1 MNDHYYSQQ
10 PASLSNPSSF
20 HASLRGQTLLF
31 YTDHGVFSRR
41 EIDAGSRLLIASLPT
56 MSAGTMLDLG
66 CGYGAVG
73 IAMAA
78 STPVLNVWMSD
89 VNARAVELAIRNS
102 VANKV
107 HDRVQVLQSDGFDA
121 IPSDVTFD
129 MITLN
134 PPIRAGKSVVYRL
147 YENAKEHLRNGGL
160 FYVVI
165 QKKQGAASSE
175 SYLREIGFEVK
186 IIAKEKGYRVYE
198 CKK

>member
-1 MNDHYYSQQ
+1 M
-10 PASLSNPSSF
+10 
-20 HASLRGQTLLF
+20 
-31 YTDHGVFSRR
+31 FSRR

-56 MSAGTMLDLG
+56 MSAGKMLDLG

-73 IAMAA
+73 IAMAV
-78 STPVLNVWMSD
+78 STPDLKVWMSD
-89 VNARAVELAIRNS
+89 INARAVELAMRNS

>member
-20 HASLRGQTLLF
+20 HVSLRGHALLF

-56 MSAGTMLDLG
+56 MSAGKMLDLG

-73 IAMAA
+73 IAMAV
-78 STPVLNVWMSD
+78 STPALNVWMSD
-89 VNARAVELAIRNS
+89 INARAVELAMRNS

>member
-1 MNDHYYSQQ
+1 M
-10 PASLSNPSSF
+10 
-20 HASLRGQTLLF
+20 
-31 YTDHGVFSRR
+31 FSRR

-56 MSAGTMLDLG
+56 MSAGKMLDLG

-73 IAMAA
+73 IAMAV
-78 STPVLNVWMSD
+78 STPALNVWMSD
-89 VNARAVELAIRNS
+89 INARAVELAMRNS